1 MPCKTFLS
9 GREHVKFQNLHFV
22 QIVMM
27 SWIVIGISAYFS
39 TMVYKYCLI
48 RCAMFCG
55 FNYFTWIFLIL
66 FPGTNCELALERKKY

>member
-1 MPCKTFLS
+1 
-9 GREHVKFQNLHFV
+9 
-22 QIVMM
+22 MM